1 MNLTKY
7 ITLNLISLLGHILLI
22 FLVYIYI
29 GLELSLTSNIDIP
42 IPRIQSFLSY
52 LFDFYLVTII
62 LHILFI
68 IETVIRLK
76 KPNLIPEIKVP
87 NRLKILHNILFYI
100 GWIIAILVI
109 TMITSFV
116 IDVETSDS
124 VRFLKPIPFDMTVD

>member
-68 IETVIRLK
+68 IEIVIIHK

-100 GWIIAILVI
+100 GWIIVILVI

-124 VRFLKPIPFDMTVD
+124 VRFLKPIPFDTTVD